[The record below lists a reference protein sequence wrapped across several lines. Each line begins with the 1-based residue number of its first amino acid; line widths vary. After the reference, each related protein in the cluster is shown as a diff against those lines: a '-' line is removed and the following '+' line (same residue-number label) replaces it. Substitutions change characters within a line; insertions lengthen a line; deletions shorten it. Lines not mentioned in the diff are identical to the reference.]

1 MTRKREEEDITNS
14 SGTKDEKTEGSKG
27 KLKGLILPHCT
38 SVTYTRQR
46 KQHLHERKKFFCF
59 STHTHT
65 HIKRTIHVHFYKF
78 VLHKRLHEI
87 ILKTLFSIFCIFSQQ
102 FMRFKCFGG

>member
-1 MTRKREEEDITNS
+1 MK
-14 SGTKDEKTEGSKG
+14 EKS
-27 KLKGLILPHCT
+27 
-38 SVTYTRQR
+38 
-46 KQHLHERKKFFCF
+46 FFVF
-59 STHTHT
+59 LHT

-102 FMRFKCFGG
+102 FMRFKGFGGYAIYFGDEGKMQTPLKSIFIIVNSWTIKESMDLLFYVVY